1 MYLPL
6 WVENLFLMLLGKFNS
21 RKQIKNNNKIQKLH
35 SENSICSAQ
44 TTVTERLM

>member
-21 RKQIKNNNKIQKLH
+21 RKQIKNNNKTQKLH
-35 SENSICSAQ
+35 SENSICSAKRKIN
-44 TTVTERLM
+44 VK